1 MQLGGELKIDYSK
14 YENYFEESKE
24 YKNLEEEINSVTS
37 KSIENT
43 YKEEIEKQIKK
54 DLENIGFSIEDISL
68 EINLETGEIT
78 NLILYLEDEK
88 KESSNN
94 TIVIEKVEI
103 GETKDKTQKN
113 DLSEQEL
120 KKIKELLKENYNI
133 DSEMISIN
141 SI

>member
-54 DLENIGFSIEDISL
+54 DLENIGFFIEDISL

-113 DLSEQEL
+113 DLSEKKL

>member
-54 DLENIGFSIEDISL
+54 DLENIGFFIEDISL

-78 NLILYLEDEK
+78 NLILYLEDEN

>member
-24 YKNLEEEINSVTS
+24 YKNLEEKINSVTS

-54 DLENIGFSIEDISL
+54 DLENIGFFIEDISL

-133 DSEMISIN
+133 DSKMISIN

>member
-54 DLENIGFSIEDISL
+54 DLENIGFFIEDISL

-78 NLILYLEDEK
+78 NLILYLGDEK
-88 KESSNN
+88 KENSNN

-120 KKIKELLKENYNI
+120 KKVKELLKENYNI

>member
-54 DLENIGFSIEDISL
+54 DLENIGFFIEDISL

-133 DSEMISIN
+133 DSKMISIN

>member
-24 YKNLEEEINSVTS
+24 YKNLEEKINSVTS

-54 DLENIGFSIEDISL
+54 DLENIGFFIEDISL

>member
-54 DLENIGFSIEDISL
+54 DLENIGFFIEDISL

-78 NLILYLEDEK
+78 NLILYLGDEK

-120 KKIKELLKENYNI
+120 KKVKELLKENYNI

>member
-1 MQLGGELKIDYSK
+1 MQLGGELEIDYSK

-54 DLENIGFSIEDISL
+54 DLENIGFFIEDISL

>member
-43 YKEEIEKQIKK
+43 YKEELEKQIKK
-54 DLENIGFSIEDISL
+54 DLENIGFFIEDISL

>member
-54 DLENIGFSIEDISL
+54 DLEHIGFFIEDISL

>member
-43 YKEEIEKQIKK
+43 YKEEIQKQIKK
-54 DLENIGFSIEDISL
+54 DLENIGFFIEDISL

-133 DSEMISIN
+133 DSKMISIN

>member
-24 YKNLEEEINSVTS
+24 YKNLEEKINSVTS

-54 DLENIGFSIEDISL
+54 DLENIGFFIEDISL

-113 DLSEQEL
+113 DLSE
-120 KKIKELLKENYNI
+120 KKIKKNKRTIKGKL
-133 DSEMISIN
+133 
-141 SI
+141 

>member
-24 YKNLEEEINSVTS
+24 YKNLEEKINSVTS
-37 KSIENT
+37 KSIEKT

-54 DLENIGFSIEDISL
+54 DLENIGFFIEDISL

-133 DSEMISIN
+133 DSKMISIN

>member
-54 DLENIGFSIEDISL
+54 DLENIGFFIEDISL